1 VKKIWIVTLFPNFFD
16 SLKDNGVVG
25 RFFQNGEVELECLY
39 LGDYSEKNFKG
50 VDEAPYGGGPG
61 MVIKADVLEG
71 AIKDILKRKSVDCA
85 KENLR
90 VIYTAPR
97 GKVFDNK
104 YSRDLAQSFSS
115 EDKDLVFICGRYEGI
130 DERFINQYV
139 DEIYSLGDFVLSG
152 GEVAVMT
159 IIDSFSRFVPGVLG
173 NSNSAEDD
181 SFEDGLIEGPQYT
194 RPMEFN
200 GEKVPATLTS
210 GNHAK
215 IEEFRLQKRLEF
227 TKNLRPDLY
236 EEYIKEKDER

>member
-1 VKKIWIVTLFPNFFD
+1 MRKIWIITLFPDFFK

-25 RFFQNGEVELECLY
+25 RFFQSDDVELECLY
-39 LGDYSEKNFKG
+39 LGDYSPKNFKG

-61 MVIKADVLEG
+61 MVIRADVLEG
-71 AIKDILKRKSVDCA
+71 AINDIKSRKGIESVKDHLK
-85 KENLR
+85 

-97 GKVFDNK
+97 GKVFNNT
-104 YSRDLAQSFSS
+104 YARELANNFAQ
-115 EDKDLVFICGRYEGI
+115 EEKDLVFICGRYEGI

-173 NSNSAEDD
+173 NSTSAEDD

-200 GEKVPATLTS
+200 GEKVPSVLTS

-215 IEEFRLQKRLEF
+215 IEEFRLQKRLDF
-227 TKNLRPDLY
+227 TKKLRPDLF
-236 EEYIKEKDER
+236 EKYRKDSER